1 MTNSDPDW
9 NSRPTT
15 EQKVKLEHLLWA
27 AGGLLTGA
35 WWVKNQHDEAKKS
48 RAEKDDPD
56 GVKEVC
62 NTFGPL
68 LDEWEPEEFETEDD
82 YVQDLFDYL
91 VDDTDETEDE
101 DETEEEEETDFEIEM
116 RPSTPEGQPDILIH
130 DRLAI
135 EVKVD
140 LSKADRDRLIGQTA
154 GYSREWVT
162 WIVLINTSESR
173 VGALERL
180 LAAKGLEHI
189 LVFAF
194 T

>member
-1 MTNSDPDW
+1 M
-9 NSRPTT
+9 T
-15 EQKVKLEHLLWA
+15 EQKPKLEHLLWA

-56 GVKEVC
+56 GVEEVC
-62 NTFGPL
+62 NAFGPI
-68 LDEWEPEEFETEDD
+68 LDQWEPEHFETEDE
-82 YVQDLFDYL
+82 YVEDLFNYL
-91 VDDTDETEDE
+91 VDDTDESEEE
-101 DETEEEEETDFEIEM
+101 DETEEDEETDFEIET
-116 RPSTPEGQPDILIH
+116 RPNTPEGQPDILID

-135 EVKVD
+135 EVKVN
-140 LSKADRDRLIGQTA
+140 LSKAERDRLIGQTA